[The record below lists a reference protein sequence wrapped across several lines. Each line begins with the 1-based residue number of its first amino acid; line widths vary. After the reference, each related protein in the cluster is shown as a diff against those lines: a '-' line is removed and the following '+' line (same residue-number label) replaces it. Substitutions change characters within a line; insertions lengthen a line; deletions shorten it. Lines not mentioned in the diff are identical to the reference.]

1 MKPFTEGLIRR
12 FAFPILLLLT
22 SLTLATNALSN
33 DLIAARVISVTDGD
47 NLTVI
52 GPDNKQVLIRLHGLD
67 CPELAQ
73 PFGENAK
80 EFTSNLCFG
89 KIILYRMLGIIDT
102 VQGMTIK
109 THEEYSRWYSIDIEF
124 HETIAE
130 AASHQRLKR
139 MLDILRDKILFMR
152 RWVLVPIMMDDT
164 RQITVEE
171 HEAVWE
177 KLCQGDS
184 NGAGQQMAEHLERGE
199 RRTLERIRK

>member
-1 MKPFTEGLIRR
+1 MKPFLEGVKRR
-12 FAFPILLLLT
+12 FAFPILLLLV

-89 KIILYRMLGIIDT
+89 KIIMYRMLGID
-102 VQGMTIK
+102 
-109 THEEYSRWYSIDIEF
+109 RFDR
-124 HETIAE
+124 TIAAVFLEDGKELNLEILKAGLAWRHDRYAKRQDYAE
-130 AASHQRLKR
+130 AEEEARKAGIGLWLDKEPTPPWEWRKDRQR
-139 MLDILRDKILFMR
+139 
-152 RWVLVPIMMDDT
+152 
-164 RQITVEE
+164 
-171 HEAVWE
+171 
-177 KLCQGDS
+177 KLP
-184 NGAGQQMAEHLERGE
+184 
-199 RRTLERIRK
+199 